1 MHLRQLIVRGLG
13 DAAIASALNAYFG
26 TAYTRN
32 SIIGKRARLKIPAP
46 EGRKKTL
53 PQQTKRVLPR
63 GVQPAP
69 IGRPPITPPPKPVPK
84 PVKIAGPPARPS
96 PPRPAQQTKPWMPGG
111 PHVAGM
117 PLILR
122 KMHQCGWPINDGG
135 PFLFCG
141 MPKTYD
147 PTYCDYHRWL
157 ATPPGSRH
165 HLGGGTP

>member
-1 MHLRQLIVRGLG
+1 MARRVWQNAHDDMLLRLIEQGGVSFS
-13 DAAIASALNAYFG
+13 AIAIRINDAFG
-26 TAYTRN
+26 TGYTRD
-32 SIIGKRARLKIPAP
+32 SIAGRTRKLRGGEGRSIRASAPPPVRPRAR
-46 EGRKKTL
+46 
-53 PQQTKRVLPR
+53 
-63 GVQPAP
+63 
-69 IGRPPITPPPKPVPK
+69 
-84 PVKIAGPPARPS
+84 
-96 PPRPAQQTKPWMPGG
+96 AQQTKPGTPGE
-111 PHVAGM
+111 PHVAGI
-117 PLILR
+117 PLGPR